1 LRYLYFTTFIFE
13 FQKRQEEISKFRKQ
27 KIDRKG
33 ILALLLSSD
42 IEYEPFDMK
51 EVAFNVIGHFCQND
65 PMSVN
70 SF

>member
-1 LRYLYFTTFIFE
+1 MTVFIVE

-51 EVAFNVIGHFCQND
+51 EVAFNVIGQFCQND
-65 PMSVN
+65 PMSVS